1 MKTVLYLIRNVDIS
15 NFRDLRTRGNW
26 WNLNVSKTLYSAR
39 MAKMIARLDQK
50 ERRRR
55 AKEIGKADPQRK
67 SLDNEEEEEEDM
79 NGELQTFD
87 LIKTCGDLWG

>member
-1 MKTVLYLIRNVDIS
+1 M
-15 NFRDLRTRGNW
+15 
-26 WNLNVSKTLYSAR
+26 SKTLYSAR
-39 MAKMIARLDQK
+39 MAKMIARLDQV

-55 AKEIGKADPQRK
+55 RTKEIGKADPKRRSFENK
-67 SLDNEEEEEEDM
+67 EEEEEDM

>member
-1 MKTVLYLIRNVDIS
+1 
-15 NFRDLRTRGNW
+15 
-26 WNLNVSKTLYSAR
+26 
-39 MAKMIARLDQK
+39 MIARLDQE